1 MRDASPHELAPSD
14 WSGRLEGVSPAE
26 LIWEICRAHRTGV
39 IRVTRHPVQREL
51 YVQDGQIVFATSSDP
66 NDRLGERLLRQ
77 RKISLDHLE
86 VALGQLRSGKRLG
99 TLLVEA
105 GALTSDELVT
115 AVVCQVRAVV
125 LGVLSWERGDY
136 AFLEGAL
143 PTREVITL
151 QMETAALLLHGLRH
165 LRSVGHVQR
174 RVGPPRTTYRL
185 REGGAER
192 VKDMSPSEGER
203 LLVQRLESGPAAL
216 DELCRELVVASWE
229 IYQAVHALTI
239 LDVIE
244 PSRTRAAEDDS
255 KGREGRLDERALPE
269 LLVAIHDSGET
280 GVLQLNRGQVE
291 RRLHFDHGRCVF
303 ATSTDTDDGLLHS
316 LFRSGVISLGDKEE
330 AARRLLTNKRA
341 GEILRDLG
349 VLDDM
354 DLKDAVHRQVAE
366 IILDSFQWTDGEFV
380 FVPGLLPTHEEIT
393 VEFDHTRLLTE
404 GIRRVGSWTRLIHGC
419 GGVDEPQGLTRRYME
434 VLDAIGAGVEE
445 WDVVNALKSPQTPRR
460 ICRLSELDDFRICQ
474 ILWTLRLLGAVETLS
489 DEALEEAYA
498 DCAGQEQ
505 AVEPQIDSA
514 GEDGVGDEPAPTTEE
529 LQAALR
535 ELPDKVHGAIAPDW
549 NIPGSEGESTPP
561 EEAEPEWEG
570 PADLDDVVRRFNE
583 MHRVVYRAVRAE
595 IGAGAVN
602 FIHACCTRLGAECA
616 EVVENVELHP
626 DGSWDPDGLK
636 LAIRSRHIEDP
647 WPVYQTVLDQVY
659 VELKPHLGGGKAESL
674 KARILEMSGQE
685 PAGGPDQS
693 GSL

>member
-1 MRDASPHELAPSD
+1 MRDANHHELAPSD

-77 RKISLDHLE
+77 RKISLDQLE

-105 GALTSDELVT
+105 GALSSDELVT

-125 LGVLSWERGDY
+125 LGVLSWDRGDY

-165 LRSVGHVQR
+165 LRSVSHVQR

-192 VKDMSPSEGER
+192 AKDMSPSEGER
-203 LLVQRLESGPAAL
+203 LLVQRLENGPAAL

-229 IYQAVHALTI
+229 IYQAIHALTI
-239 LDVIE
+239 LEVIE
-244 PSRTRAAEDDS
+244 PSRSKAADDDES
-255 KGREGRLDERALPE
+255 KDREGRLDQRELPE

-291 RRLHFDHGRCVF
+291 RRLHFDRGRCVF
-303 ATSTDTDDGLLHS
+303 ATSTDPDDGLLHS

-330 AARRLLTNKRA
+330 AARRLLSNKRA

-354 DLKDAVHRQVAE
+354 DLKDAVHRQIAE
-366 IILDSFQWTDGEFV
+366 IILDSFQWTDGEYV
-380 FVPGLLPTHEEIT
+380 FVPGSLPTHEEIT

-419 GGVDEPQGLTRRYME
+419 GGVDDPQGLTSRYME

-489 DEALEEAYA
+489 DEALEQAYA
-498 DCAGQEQ
+498 DYSTQEQ
-505 AVEPQIDSA
+505 VVEPQVDA
-514 GEDGVGDEPAPTTEE
+514 EPAPTTEE

-535 ELPDKVHGAIAPDW
+535 ELPDKAHGALAPDW
-549 NIPGSEGESTPP
+549 NIPGSEGEAATPP
-561 EEAEPEWEG
+561 EDAEPEWEG

-583 MHRVVYRAVRAE
+583 LHRVVYRAVRAE

-602 FIHACCTRLGAECA
+602 FIHACCTRVGAECG
-616 EVVENVELHP
+616 EVVEDVELLP
-626 DGSWDPDGLK
+626 DGSWDPEGLK
-636 LAIRSRHIEDP
+636 LAVRSRHIEDP
-647 WPVYQTVLDQVY
+647 WPVYQTVLEQVY
-659 VELKPHLGGGKAESL
+659 VELEPHLGGTKAETL
-674 KARILEMSGQE
+674 KNRILEMSGQG
-685 PAGGPDQS
+685 PAADPDQS